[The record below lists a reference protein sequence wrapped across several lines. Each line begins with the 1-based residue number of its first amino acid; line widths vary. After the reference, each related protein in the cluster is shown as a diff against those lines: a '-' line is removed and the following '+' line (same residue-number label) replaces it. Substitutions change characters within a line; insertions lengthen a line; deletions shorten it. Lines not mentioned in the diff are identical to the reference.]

1 MSAGWWG
8 YELRRIGPVGL
19 ALPGIVA
26 LGVALIAALM
36 VLEGAQ
42 TREVAR
48 ALTAGLELGLPLAA
62 GLVAAQVAGD
72 EPALDLQLS
81 VRTRYATTLGRRLAL
96 LLGWAALA
104 ALLWASSLRVA
115 GLWTVPGSFLA
126 GQLSWLSPL
135 LWFVAAGA
143 VLALAARGRTASSA
157 VLGGLWVFENTPFG
171 SEQFLSRPWLRPFF
185 LFATTHTP
193 GEAYWLG
200 NRIAL
205 LGMAVLLGL
214 CVPLLLGGEA
224 FASGG
229 EA

>member
-1 MSAGWWG
+1 M
-8 YELRRIGPVGL
+8 
-19 ALPGIVA
+19 PGVVA
-26 LGVALIAALM
+26 LIVSLIAALM
-36 VLEGAQ
+36 ALRGRETG
-42 TREVAR
+42 EVAR

-81 VRTRYATTLGRRLAL
+81 LRTRYSTTLARRLAL
-96 LLGWAALA
+96 LIAWTALA
-104 ALLWASSLRVA
+104 ALLWASSLRLA
-115 GLWTVPGSFLA
+115 GLWEVPGSFLT

-143 VLALAARGRTASSA
+143 VLALAFRGRTASSA
-157 VLGGLWVFENTPFG
+157 ILGGLWVFENSVG
-171 SEQFLSRPWLRPFF
+171 RELFLSREWLRPFF
-185 LFATTHTP
+185 LFATTHEP

-205 LGMAVLLGL
+205 LGMAVALAL
-214 CVPLLLGGEA
+214 CVPVLLKGEA
-224 FASGG
+224 LASGG